1 LPSSSIRLIGT
12 SLTPTPTI
20 AITFKTFSTDP
31 KDPNMTGVQIT
42 DYMLQHGQGMHGSFG
57 RANTFQ
63 FMAAIGPDFK
73 KQFVDRAPVSNADIA
88 PTLAKIL
95 GLDIVSKGELQ
106 GRVLQEALAG
116 GPLSISFQRRTA
128 ISEGAANGKK
138 TFLMYQQSAKQVY
151 FDQACFKIAASAK
164 AQDACP

>member
-1 LPSSSIRLIGT
+1 
-12 SLTPTPTI
+12 
-20 AITFKTFSTDP
+20 
-31 KDPNMTGVQIT
+31 
-42 DYMLQHGQGMHGSFG
+42 
-57 RANTFQ
+57 
-63 FMAAIGPDFK
+63 
-73 KQFVDRAPVSNADIA
+73 
-88 PTLAKIL
+88 LAKIL